1 MAYRYE
7 SSAVYETKR
16 VQNLTMQ
23 EINQAIWELGQ
34 KADEYARKACIS
46 SKKAAAAVMKAKQV
60 FSK

>member
-7 SSAVYETKR
+7 SSAVYENKR

-23 EINQAIWELGQ
+23 EITQAIWELGQ
-34 KADEYARKACIS
+34 KADEYAQKACIS
-46 SKKAAAAVMKAKQV
+46 SEKAQAAVMKAKQV